1 MFPDTSF
8 DYRRPGERE
17 IRCESEEFA
26 PDFVAHSANAA
37 SLQLGAGLAQNAAR
51 HDELLDLLGA
61 FEDVP

>member
-8 DYRRPGERE
+8 GYRRPG
-17 IRCESEEFA
+17 
-26 PDFVAHSANAA
+26 FVAHSANAA
-37 SLQLGAGLAQNAAR
+37 SLQLGADLAQDAAR